1 MRQHL
6 FSGVEKDTIIQQI
19 LAGPID
25 LDPLGEHSFLL
36 QNLVSGLLVRDPKLR
51 LGTEPGHTIMR
62 HNFFKDIDWNT
73 ISESEPNYK
82 PAQHVNQRH
91 NVKDKMLFYGQ
102 TEEKVAKVKSKDSV
116 DKYKQGSYKKGVVSH
131 AATLNQT
138 RKKEKKVEMRNK
150 KEVFQKLTNI
160 RKRWV
165 SGNHLVTDDEA
176 ENKTPLSSK
185 IKKDVAGSSFRGLSL
200 RNSND
205 SGRSNGASLD
215 WSITMLKEED
225 DDELVIEKKGRK

>member
-6 FSGVEKDTIIQQI
+6 FSGLEKETIIQQI
-19 LAGPID
+19 LSAPID
-25 LDPLGEHSFLL
+25 LETLGEHSFLL
-36 QNLVSGLLVRDPKLR
+36 QNLVAGLLVREPKSR
-51 LGTEPGHTIMR
+51 LGTEGGHTIMR

-91 NVKDKMLFYGQ
+91 NVKDKMLFYGE
-102 TEEKVAKVKSKDSV
+102 TEEKVAKVNPKEALE
-116 DKYKQGSYKKGVVSH
+116 KYNQGSYEKGVVSH

-138 RKKEKKVEMRNK
+138 RKREKKVEMRNK
-150 KEVFQKLTNI
+150 KEVFQKLTTI

-165 SGNHLVTDDEA
+165 SGGHADEEA
-176 ENKTPLSSK
+176 EKKTPSPSK
-185 IKKDVAGSSFRGLSL
+185 SKKEIAGSFFRGLSL
-200 RNSND
+200 SNSNW
-205 SGRSNGASLD
+205 SGGRMSGASLD

-225 DDELVIEKKGRK
+225 DDEAMAVEKK